1 MFNFLKLQI
10 KKIEDEIG
18 LGQIEELIEMAK
30 DELHLVDY
38 YIGIIFLYQSNN
50 IYKYPLYLFQDSRGW
65 ELVKEAK
72 SQADFLLEELADS
85 IYFSSPEERPPPP
98 AAPGASAAS
107 AAPAAPKK

>member
-50 IYKYPLYLFQDSRGW
+50 ISIYIFFINILFTFF
-65 ELVKEAK
+65 KT
-72 SQADFLLEELADS
+72 LAD
-85 IYFSSPEERPPPP
+85 
-98 AAPGASAAS
+98 GNW
-107 AAPAAPKK
+107 